1 MTEGFDRLK
10 GAVADLVRQLTG
22 HTDYHALYPAE
33 VRAQNEDKTLELRPG
48 STKLPG
54 FSRVA
59 IRHGLPG
66 VTVTVKQGARVL
78 LGFEGGNPE
87 KPYAALWTADS
98 LDTLTVEAETKV
110 TVRAP
115 EVIFADTDSSARRV
129 AREGDVVKF
138 TIPMPPPT
146 PALEVYGL
154 ITGGSS
160 KVKAE

>member
-1 MTEGFDRLK
+1 MAEGFDRLK
-10 GAVADLVRQLTG
+10 GAVADLVRQFTG

-33 VRAQNEDKTLELRPG
+33 VRAQNEDKTLELRPD
-48 STKLPG
+48 SAKLPG

-98 LDTLTVEAETKV
+98 LDTLTVEAQTKV
-110 TVRAP
+110 TIKAPVVYLGDEEDARPIARA
-115 EVIFADTDSSARRV
+115 
-129 AREGDVVKF
+129 GDL
-138 TIPMPPPT
+138 I
-146 PALEVYGL
+146 EVYLPAVPPLPPIPLQGY
-154 ITGGSS
+154 ISNAST
-160 KVKAE
+160 KVNAT

>member
-1 MTEGFDRLK
+1 MADGFDRLK
-10 GAVADLVRQLTG
+10 GAVADLVRQFTG

-33 VRAQNEDKTLELRPG
+33 VRAQNEDKTLELRPD
-48 STKLPG
+48 SAKLPG

-110 TVRAP
+110 TIKAP
-115 EVIFADTDSSARRV
+115 VVYLGDEEDARRV
-129 AREGDVVKF
+129 AREGDLVKF
-138 TIPMPPPT
+138 TIPLPPPT
-146 PALEVYGL
+146 GPLDLFGL
-154 ITGGSS
+154 ISGGSDRA
-160 KVKAE
+160 KAK